1 MGSVAT
7 VFKVYPE
14 PGSEDAAKKEIE
26 AILKPKGIQVEEI
39 AFGIKVI
46 KVLFVHDDKEGST
59 ELEEKLRKVKGI
71 NEVEVEDE
79 TLIS

>member
-14 PGSEDAAKKEIE
+14 PGKEEEAKKEIE
-26 AILKPKGIQVEEI
+26 EKLKPKGVQVEEV

-59 ELEEKLRKVKGI
+59 ELEDKLRQVQGI

>member
-14 PGSEDAAKKEIE
+14 PGKEEEAKKEIE
-26 AILKPKGIQVEEI
+26 EKLKPKGVQVEEV

-59 ELEEKLRKVKGI
+59 ELEDKLRQIQGI

>member
-14 PGSEDAAKKEIE
+14 PGNEDAAKKEIE
-26 AILKPKGIQVEEI
+26 AKLKPKGIQVEEI

-71 NEVEVEDE
+71 
-79 TLIS
+79 IIYI

>member
-7 VFKVYPE
+7 VFKVYSE
-14 PGSEDAAKKEIE
+14 PGKEEEAKKEIE
-26 AILKPKGIQVEEI
+26 EKLKPKGVQVEEV

-59 ELEEKLRKVKGI
+59 ELEDKLRQIQGI